1 MPEHMKR
8 REAIYYFRRV
18 LPLDLQ
24 ASLGRREICRSLKTS
39 DFAEAKERLHREN
52 VRFDQWVRAERER
65 LAMVPANE
73 NARPSATAEAMQEY
87 SGEADAFFAKLH
99 FDSDELP
106 YAEWLPQRE
115 KLDRE
120 ADRAHLEEEQRN
132 ASLSLL
138 DLFEQYARQPN
149 SRPDTVKQFRAV
161 ITHFIAFLGYDNAL
175 RVGRP
180 QVVKWRDHLR
190 EEPGPRGKPRS
201 AKTINDTYLS
211 ALSAVYTYGMDRL
224 LVTANPTSDVKR
236 LPPDA
241 NAQLR
246 ERDFTRAEQRL
257 ILGATLKAPAQGMAA
272 HNAAARRW
280 VPWLCAYTGAR
291 VNEITQLRAMDV
303 KQVEGVWTI
312 HITPEAGSTKTNK
325 ARTVP
330 IHEDLI
336 DQGFLGFVEGKQGP
350 LFYDPLGRR
359 KEGGRPQ
366 YKKAGMK
373 LAEWVRSLG
382 IEPGVAPN
390 HGWRHTFKTIAR
402 EVGIPEAAADY
413 IQGHATKSQGRAYG
427 THNLATVQAE
437 LRKVPRFEV

>member
-8 REAIYYFRRV
+8 REAVYYFRRV

-24 ASLGRREICRSLKTS
+24 ASLGRREICRSLRTS
-39 DFAEAKERLHREN
+39 DFTEAKRRLHKET
-52 VRFDQWVRAERER
+52 VRFDEWVRSERAK
-65 LAMVPANE
+65 LARVPANE
-73 NARPSATAEAMQEY
+73 NARPSPLADAMEEY
-87 SGEADAFFAKLH
+87 SREADDFFAQLQS
-99 FDSDELP
+99 DSDDLP
-106 YAEWLPQRE
+106 YAEWLAQRE

-120 ADRAHLEEEQRN
+120 ADRTYREEEQRN

-149 SRPDTVKQFRAV
+149 SRPETVKQFRAV
-161 ITHFIAFLGYDNAL
+161 IKHFISYLGHDNAL
-175 RVGRP
+175 RVGRA

-190 EEPGPRGKPRS
+190 EEVGPRGKPRS

-211 ALSAVYTYGMDRL
+211 AVSAVYAYGLDRL
-224 LVTANPTSDVKR
+224 LVSANPTSDVKR
-236 LPPDA
+236 LPADA
-241 NAQLR
+241 NAKLR
-246 ERDFTRAEQRL
+246 ERDFTGAEQRL
-257 ILGATLKAPAQGMAA
+257 ILGATLTAPSAAMAS

-330 IHEDLI
+330 LHEHLI
-336 DQGFLGFVEGKQGP
+336 EQGFLAFVEGKEGP
-350 LFYDPLGRR
+350 LFYDPSGRR
-359 KEGGRPQ
+359 KEGGRAQ

-382 IEPGVAPN
+382 IELGVAPN

-427 THNLATVQAE
+427 THNLATVRAE
-437 LRKVPRFEV
+437 LQKVPRFAV